1 MGITRQVPARTF
13 LALVFFLL
21 VFIWPATAEETPGP
35 GNSQKPTVILR
46 EEEVLEYEG
55 ERLSP
60 IIIAY
65 KMNDIILPSER
76 GFPFQ
81 LVAENKFGY
90 KWIKWIVRI
99 ELSDDLTHRGYWE
112 SRGYDNE
119 AEHKVT
125 LR

>member
-1 MGITRQVPARTF
+1 MCSFP
-13 LALVFFLL
+13 LAFFYD
-21 VFIWPATAEETPGP
+21 
-35 GNSQKPTVILR
+35 KD
-46 EEEVLEYEG
+46 
-55 ERLSP
+55 

-119 AEHKVT
+119 AD
-125 LR
+125 LGPIGGID